1 MSDQR
6 SVTHATFV
14 IDRKYDA
21 SPARVFAAW
30 ADPEAKRSW
39 FSSPDASSV
48 KHELDFRVGGH
59 EINRGGPP
67 DGPLFTYEAGYRDIV
82 ADQRIVY
89 AYDMYMDDTRISVS
103 LATVEFEPDGTGTR
117 LRFTEQG
124 AFLDGLDT
132 PAQREH
138 GTSSLLDKLEAAL
151 AHDD

>member
-1 MSDQR
+1 VTDQQ
-6 SVTHATFV
+6 STTHATFV
-14 IDRKYDA
+14 IERTYNA
-21 SPARVFAAW
+21 PPARVFAAW

-39 FSSPDASSV
+39 FSSPNVDEV
-48 KHELDFRVGGH
+48 KHELDFRVGGR

-67 DGPLFTYEAGYRDIV
+67 GGPLYTYEADYRDIV

-89 AYDMYMDDTRISVS
+89 AYDMFMDDTRISVS
-103 LATVEFEPDGTGTR
+103 VATVEFAPESGGTR